1 MKITYDKQA
10 DAMYIYFRKGEVS
23 KTAKVSSNVL
33 IDLDITGNALGMEL
47 LGVSKQM
54 SKKEIGRVQIE
65 MPVYS

>member
-23 KTAKVSSNVL
+23 KTAKVSGNVL
-33 IDLDITGNALGMEL
+33 IDLDMAGNALGMEL

-54 SKKEIGRVQIE
+54 SKKEINRVQMEI
-65 MPVYS
+65 PAYS